1 MSTITVTQPAQA
13 EILDFV
19 RDRFPQV
26 EIDATQ
32 DIFELGFVN
41 SLFAMELVMFVEKT
55 FFVTIPNDELRI
67 DNFRSADT
75 MAELVGRLSPADTQG
90 G

>member
-1 MSTITVTQPAQA
+1 MSVITVTQPAQA
-13 EILDFV
+13 QILDFV

-67 DNFRSADT
+67 DNFRSADA
-75 MAELVGRLSPADTQG
+75 MGELVGRLTPADVGT
-90 G
+90 